1 MTNTSAS
8 TSAGAS
14 ASDALASFLSA
25 DFTTQRRL
33 LSEDQLRNCS
43 EALMSFRKKLSYL
56 QTIDYEFLTS
66 EVLLSVN
73 GSSVVFEYL
82 LLPYI
87 KCHNSVLE
95 LYSVFQMK
103 ALDARDSF
111 GVGPVGLDSL
121 NCSKNRYLDIK
132 YFMNFIAPVE
142 YNRVILRGHDS
153 YRSSPGGYINASLVM
168 ISESVS
174 PFIATQG
181 PLSHT
186 RDDFWE
192 MIVQYKCPVIVMLT
206 QLVEKYNIVMC
217 EDYFQSDEPR
227 EFGYKFINTKW
238 KQTTDTLI
246 LRCLEVYNKASDE
259 EEPSWSVL
267 HIQYLEWPDF
277 EVPKDTAAVR
287 EIFERISVLPPN
299 IGPIVVHCSSAGIGR
314 TGTYCVIHNTIQR
327 ILIGDMTALDIA
339 NTVATFR
346 SQRKGMIQT
355 LEQYIFCYNA
365 IADELEKLISDS
377 KSHGGSS

>member
-1 MTNTSAS
+1 MTN

-66 EVLLSVN
+66 E
-73 GSSVVFEYL
+73 
-82 LLPYI
+82 
-87 KCHNSVLE
+87 
-95 LYSVFQMK
+95 MK

-121 NCSKNRYLDIK
+121 NCSKNRYLDVK

-206 QLVEKYNIVMC
+206 QLVEKYN
-217 EDYFQSDEPR
+217 
-227 EFGYKFINTKW
+227 
-238 KQTTDTLI
+238 
-246 LRCLEVYNKASDE
+246 SDE

-287 EIFERISVLPPN
+287 
-299 IGPIVVHCSSAGIGR
+299 IGR

-346 SQRKGMIQT
+346 SQRKGMVQS

>member
-1 MTNTSAS
+1 MTN
-8 TSAGAS
+8 AS

-33 LSEDQLRNCS
+33 LSDDQLRNCS
-43 EALMSFRKKLSYL
+43 EALMSFRQKMSYL

-66 EVLLSVN
+66 E
-73 GSSVVFEYL
+73 
-82 LLPYI
+82 
-87 KCHNSVLE
+87 
-95 LYSVFQMK
+95 MK

-121 NCSKNRYLDIK
+121 NCSKNRYLDVVP
-132 YFMNFIAPVE
+132 FE
-142 YNRVILRGHDS
+142 YNRVILRGHDF

-227 EFGYKFINTKW
+227 EFGHIFINTKW

-346 SQRKGMIQT
+346 SQRKGMVQS